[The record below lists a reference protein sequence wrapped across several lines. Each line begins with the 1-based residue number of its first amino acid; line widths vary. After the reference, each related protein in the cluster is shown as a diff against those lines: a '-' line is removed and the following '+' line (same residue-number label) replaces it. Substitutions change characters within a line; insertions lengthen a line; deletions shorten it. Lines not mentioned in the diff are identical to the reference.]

1 MMSNAWRHGRAQGA
15 VSGQRS
21 ADAQILIIPCSGIG
35 KAFGS
40 VGREAAYVVM
50 EELRPRVTAT
60 VCLSLLTLGDEEAQR
75 AVRENPTITIDGCPT
90 ACARVNVEQAGGVP
104 AATFRVFDVF
114 RAHKELRVRSVS
126 DIGEAG
132 RRMAHILAE
141 EIAAKVD
148 ELLATSQGARDDE
161 SPASDVRA

>member
-1 MMSNAWRHGRAQGA
+1 MSNARTTTDDGPQTTEVTTPLDGQSSA
-15 VSGQRS
+15 V
-21 ADAQILIIPCSGIG
+21 LIIPCSGIG

-40 VGREAAYVVM
+40 VGREAAYVVV
-50 EELRPRVTAT
+50 EELQPGVTST

-75 AVRENPTITIDGCPT
+75 QVREHLTITIDGCPT
-90 ACARVNVEQAGGVP
+90 ACAKVNVERSGGSP

-126 DIGEAG
+126 DIGDNG
-132 RRMAHILAE
+132 RRMAEILAN

-148 ELLATSQGARDDE
+148 QIRNGGQ
-161 SPASDVRA
+161 